1 MCPDNAREH
10 DRSTAAY
17 VGFEG
22 WYRRVPS
29 QRRGFPPKGTIGGA
43 LVVLERLRDTPDLEI
58 RIHTAPGGSQVAG
71 VSGGAVRL
79 ILSRYGETR
88 RFSSEGGRTN
98 LGLRGSI
105 EQLLEALTD
114 SGFSELDYRSRASAI
129 DEMQA
134 FLVQEVRRWQCTQPL
149 APRLAP
155 KYVPSRPI
163 WYFVSDLL
171 EVAHDRGADGP
182 VAEYLVGA
190 KLQLRFPEHEVRN
203 TSYSTADAQPGV
215 FGDFDVGDTVFHV
228 TVSPMPALYEK
239 CVDNLNDGK
248 MVYIVTLF
256 SLVQATVMAANRHE
270 PGRIAVTSV
279 EGFVSQNLDEMS
291 EFTIEQSKSQLKNLL
306 ETYNNRVSAV
316 ETDKSLLIKLPSN
329 L

>member
-1 MCPDNAREH
+1 MCPDKTLKTDQSAAAYSGFKGWYQSVANQ
-10 DRSTAAY
+10 RST
-17 VGFEG
+17 
-22 WYRRVPS
+22 
-29 QRRGFPPKGTIGGA
+29 FPPKGTIGGA
-43 LVVLERLRDTPDLEI
+43 LVVLERLRDNPDLDI
-58 RIHTAPGGSQVAG
+58 RKHTAPGGSQIAG
-71 VSGGAVRL
+71 VGGSAVQR

-88 RFSSEGGRTN
+88 RFLSEGGRTN
-98 LGLRGSI
+98 RGLRGSI
-105 EQLLEALTD
+105 DQLLATLAD
-114 SGFSELDYRSRASAI
+114 SGFGELTHEQRLSAI
-129 DEMQA
+129 DKLQT
-134 FLVQEVRRWQCTQPL
+134 FLVDEVRRWHGTQ
-149 APRLAP
+149 RLAP
-155 KYVPSRPI
+155 KYVPTRPI

-171 EVAHDRGADGP
+171 EMAHDRGADGP

-279 EGFVSQNLDEMS
+279 EGFVSQNLDELS
-291 EFTIEQSKSQLKNLL
+291 EFTADESKSQLKSLL
-306 ETYNNRVSAV
+306 EIYNKRVDDV
-316 ETDKSLLIKLPSN
+316 ESDRSLLIKLPEN
-329 L
+329 LG